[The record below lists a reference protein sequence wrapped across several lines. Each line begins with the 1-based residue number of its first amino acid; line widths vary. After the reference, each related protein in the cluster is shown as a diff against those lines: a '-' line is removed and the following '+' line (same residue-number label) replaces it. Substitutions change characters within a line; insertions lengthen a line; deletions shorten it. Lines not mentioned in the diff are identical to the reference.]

1 MYTIFKIV
9 CIIVLM
15 IGAGVNYLMVAF
27 ADDEHDNFHGVVCR
41 FFGATCLLGAIF
53 MSLYCI

>member
-1 MYTIFKIV
+1 MCTILKIV

-15 IGAGVNYLMVAF
+15 IGAAVNYLMVAL
-27 ADDEHDNFHGVVCR
+27 ADNEHDNFYGIVCR
-41 FFGATCLLGAIF
+41 FFGATCVLGAIF

>member
-1 MYTIFKIV
+1 MYTILKIV

-27 ADDEHDNFHGVVCR
+27 ADNEHDYFHGIVCR
-41 FFGATCLLGAIF
+41 FFGAACLLGAIF

>member
-1 MYTIFKIV
+1 MYTILKIV

-15 IGAGVNYLMVAF
+15 IGAWVNYLIVAF
-27 ADDEHDNFHGVVCR
+27 ADNEHDNFLGIVCR

>member
-1 MYTIFKIV
+1 MYTILKIV
-9 CIIVLM
+9 CIIVLI

-27 ADDEHDNFHGVVCR
+27 ADNEHDNFLSIVCR
-41 FFGATCLLGAIF
+41 FFGAACSLGAIF

>member
-1 MYTIFKIV
+1 
-9 CIIVLM
+9 M

-27 ADDEHDNFHGVVCR
+27 ADNEHDNFHGIVCR

>member
-1 MYTIFKIV
+1 MYTILKIV

-15 IGAGVNYLMVAF
+15 IGAAVNYLMVAL
-27 ADDEHDNFHGVVCR
+27 AENEHDNFHDIVCR
-41 FFGATCLLGAIF
+41 FFGATCVLGAIF

>member
-1 MYTIFKIV
+1 MYTILKIV

-27 ADDEHDNFHGVVCR
+27 ADTEHNIFLSIVCR

>member
-1 MYTIFKIV
+1 MYTILKIV
-9 CIIVLM
+9 CIIVLI

-27 ADDEHDNFHGVVCR
+27 ADNEHDNFLSIVCR

>member
-1 MYTIFKIV
+1 MCTILKIV

-15 IGAGVNYLMVAF
+15 IGAAVNYLMVAL
-27 ADDEHDNFHGVVCR
+27 ADNEFDNFHGIVCR
-41 FFGATCLLGAIF
+41 FFGAMCVLGAIF

>member
-1 MYTIFKIV
+1 MYTILKIV

-27 ADDEHDNFHGVVCR
+27 ADNEHDNFHVIVCR